1 VALLAQEDSRLPA
14 TSDTLGSLTRVV
26 HELSLRLA
34 RRYAL
39 TVYSARHETA
49 DPPEE
54 ERGTIR
60 YVRFFPEPDSTLL
73 PTWFRWRTRVGARLG
88 VPERPYPASRAY
100 YWTYIRRV
108 ARRVAADRPD
118 LVHLHNVSQFVPP
131 LRRAAPAPR
140 LVLQMH
146 CEW

>member
-1 VALLAQEDSRLPA
+1 MPTRVALLAQEDSRLPA

-34 RRYAL
+34 RRYAV

-60 YVRFFPEPDSTLL
+60 YVRFFPEPDRTLL
-73 PTWFRWRTRVGARLG
+73 PTWLRWRNRGGSTSRVNGARRWRRSAPG
-88 VPERPYPASRAY
+88 SAS
-100 YWTYIRRV
+100 
-108 ARRVAADRPD
+108 ADRSSSSSVD
-118 LVHLHNVSQFVPP
+118 CPP
-131 LRRAAPAPR
+131 RRAPICSSRRSAECALGIPTRAA
-140 LVLQMH
+140 
-146 CEW
+146 